1 MAHWDRRLHPLTHC
15 SLYKPYR
22 SYFKAAEAGA
32 ARSRQRVRGSR
43 LYFLPELD
51 SCSKRCLFSLE
62 SPPQS
67 HCPTQLPSLLPS
79 PTLCFCFS
87 LGHSAGNSFPLI
99 HTFHPQF
106 FFLNIHIECDHI
118 LKPSVPKCHFL
129 GDVPPKHGISHSLL
143 GHPHAADNAVPW
155 QAHSGTSCEGLWT
168 STCSLQ
174 GHISHHPQQC
184 QKPHSSLSFLWICS
198 LSGSEIPPRN
208 QAER

>member
-1 MAHWDRRLHPLTHC
+1 M
-15 SLYKPYR
+15 
-22 SYFKAAEAGA
+22 
-32 ARSRQRVRGSR
+32 RGSR

-106 FFLNIHIECDHI
+106 FFLNIHKECDHI

-129 GDVPPKHGISHSLL
+129 GDVPPKRGISHSLL

-174 GHISHHPQQC
+174 GHISHHPQMVP
-184 QKPHSSLSFLWICS
+184 KTSLFAQFSLDLQPVWIRDTTKE
-198 LSGSEIPPRN
+198 SGRALTNNSRNPP
-208 QAER
+208 ALLFFITAVYHKESP